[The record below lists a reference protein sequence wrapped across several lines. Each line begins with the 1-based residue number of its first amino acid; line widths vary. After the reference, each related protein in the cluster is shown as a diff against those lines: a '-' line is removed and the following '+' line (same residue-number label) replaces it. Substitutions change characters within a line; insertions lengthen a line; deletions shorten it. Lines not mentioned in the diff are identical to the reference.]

1 MITADAARRRY
12 VAITFLTW
20 LPAGLYTA
28 PLVLLLL
35 DRGLSLGAIAAIG
48 AVYSIAVVVLE
59 LPTGGLSDVLGR
71 RPVLAASAVA
81 GLTGLALL
89 GLTGAVW
96 LLVVSAVLR
105 GVARALSSGPAE
117 AWYVDAV
124 HAAEGR
130 DADLGPGLARGGMA
144 ASAALGLGVLAGGAI
159 PFLWPAMTSPG
170 SGSAAAAGSGGPA
183 AGPVHGS
190 AANAASAV
198 APLAEGPLDG
208 ALVGLAVPVLLAA
221 AFELVLLLVV
231 LFAMTEARGPRPGFG
246 AVLRGVPAT
255 VVAGLRLAGRDHVLV
270 RVLLVAAAT
279 GTGLAVIE
287 LLTPAWMAVLSGG
300 AGRGVLAYALVAA
313 IGFAADGAGSAL
325 GVPLTR
331 WLGSPGRAA
340 CAGTVLAA
348 LALGGLAGTAAL
360 DGWPGVV
367 AAGAAYLLMFLGLGA
382 AVAPIGRLLHDRVE
396 AAERATVLSVQS
408 LLLQLGAAAGSVALG
423 ALAAAYGPGPAF
435 AGSGLLLAAAA
446 LTLWGLPRRRTVRAR
461 ALLLRHVGPRIP
473 ARDRPREDRL
483 PRS

>member
-1 MITADAARRRY
+1 MITADSARRRY
-12 VAITFLTW
+12 VLITFLTW

-35 DRGLSLGAIAAIG
+35 ERGFSLGEVAAIG
-48 AVYSIAVVVLE
+48 AVYGISVLVLE

-71 RPVLAASAVA
+71 RPVLVASAAA
-81 GLTGLALL
+81 GLAGLALL

-144 ASAALGLGVLAGGAI
+144 ASAALGLGVLAGGVI
-159 PFLWPAMTSPG
+159 PFLWPSGAAD
-170 SGSAAAAGSGGPA
+170 GSAAANPAETVAAGS
-183 AGPVHGS
+183 AGLSAPGAVGS
-190 AANAASAV
+190 
-198 APLAEGPLDG
+198 G
-208 ALVGLAVPVLLAA
+208 ALAGLAVPVLLAA

-231 LFAMTEARGPRPGFG
+231 VFAMPEARGPRPGFG

-255 VVAGLRLAGRDHVLV
+255 VATGLRLAGRDHVLV

-300 AGRGVLAYALVAA
+300 TGRGVLAYALVAA
-313 IGFAADGAGSAL
+313 VGFAADGVGSTL

-348 LALGGLAGTAAL
+348 LGLAGLAGTAAL
-360 DGWPGVV
+360 TGWLGVV

-382 AVAPIGRLLHDRVE
+382 AVAPTGRLLHDRVE
-396 AAERATVLSVQS
+396 AGERATVLSVQS

-435 AGSGLLLAAAA
+435 AVSALLLAAAA
-446 LTLWGLPRRRTVRAR
+446 LTVWGLPRRRDVQAR

-473 ARDRPREDRL
+473 ARDRPREDRIS
-483 PRS
+483 RS

>member
-1 MITADAARRRY
+1 MITAVSARRRY
-12 VAITFLTW
+12 VLITFLTW

-35 DRGLSLGAIAAIG
+35 DRGFSLGEIAAIG
-48 AVYSIAVVVLE
+48 AVYGISIMVLE

-71 RPVLAASAVA
+71 RPVLVASAAA
-81 GLTGLALL
+81 GLAGLALL

-96 LLVVSAVLR
+96 LLVASAVLR

-130 DADLGPGLARGGMA
+130 DADLGPGLARGAMA
-144 ASAALGLGVLAGGAI
+144 ASAALGLGVLTGGLI
-159 PFLWPAMTSPG
+159 PFLWPGAGSDG
-170 SGSAAAAGSGGPA
+170 SGPA
-183 AGPVHGS
+183 TEP
-190 AANAASAV
+190 ASA
-198 APLAEGPLDG
+198 GLDS
-208 ALVGLAVPVLLAA
+208 ALPGLAVPVLLAA

-231 LFAMTEARGPRPGFG
+231 VFAMPETRGARPGF
-246 AVLRGVPAT
+246 ATVLRGVPAT
-255 VVAGLRLAGRDHVLV
+255 VATGLRLAGRDHVLV

-300 AGRGVLAYALVAA
+300 ADRGVLAYALVAA
-313 IGFAADGAGSAL
+313 VGFTADAAGSAL

-331 WLGSPGRAA
+331 LLGSPGRAA

-348 LALGGLAGTAAL
+348 LGLAGLAGTAAL
-360 DGWPGVV
+360 AGWLGVV

-382 AVAPIGRLLHDRVE
+382 AVAPMGRLLHDRVE
-396 AAERATVLSVQS
+396 AGERATVLSVQS
-408 LLLQLGAAAGSVALG
+408 LLLQVGAAAGSVTLG

-435 AGSGLLLAAAA
+435 AASGLLLATAAA
-446 LTLWGLPRRRTVRAR
+446 TVWGLPRRQGVQPR

-473 ARDRPREDRL
+473 ARDRPREDRVS
-483 PRS
+483 RS

>member
-1 MITADAARRRY
+1 MITAVSARRRY
-12 VAITFLTW
+12 VLIMFLTW

-35 DRGLSLGAIAAIG
+35 ERGLSLGEIAAIG
-48 AVYSIAVVVLE
+48 AVYGISVMALE

-71 RPVLAASAVA
+71 RPVLVASAAA
-81 GLTGLALL
+81 GLAGLAVL
-89 GLTGAVW
+89 GLAGAVW

-124 HAAEGR
+124 HTAEGR
-130 DADLGPGLARGGMA
+130 DADLGPGLARGGVA
-144 ASAALGLGVLAGGAI
+144 ASAALGVGVLAGGVI
-159 PFLWPAMTSPG
+159 PFLWPG
-170 SGSAAAAGSGGPA
+170 
-183 AGPVHGS
+183 
-190 AANAASAV
+190 AAS
-198 APLAEGPLDG
+198 DG
-208 ALVGLAVPVLLAA
+208 AGLAVPVLLAA
-221 AFELVLLLVV
+221 VGELVLLLVV
-231 LFAMTEARGPRPGFG
+231 VFAMPEARGPRPEFG

-255 VVAGLRLAGRDHVLV
+255 VTAGLRLAGRDQVLV
-270 RVLLVAAAT
+270 RVLGVAAAT

-300 AGRGVLAYALVAA
+300 PGRGVLAYALVAA
-313 IGFAADGAGSAL
+313 VGFAADAAGSAL

-331 WLGSPGRAA
+331 LLGSPGRAA

-348 LALGGLAGTAAL
+348 LGLAGLAGTAAL
-360 DGWPGVV
+360 SGWPGLV

-382 AVAPIGRLLHDRVE
+382 AVAPVGRLLHDRVE

-408 LLLQLGAAAGSVALG
+408 LLLQLGAAAGSVTLG

-446 LTLWGLPRRRTVRAR
+446 LTLWGLPRRRDVQAR

-473 ARDRPREDRL
+473 ARDRPREDRV

>member
-1 MITADAARRRY
+1 MITAVSARRRY
-12 VAITFLTW
+12 VLIMFLTW

-35 DRGLSLGAIAAIG
+35 ERGLSLGEIAAIG
-48 AVYSIAVVVLE
+48 AVYGISVMALE

-71 RPVLAASAVA
+71 RPVLAASAAA
-81 GLTGLALL
+81 GLAGLAVL
-89 GLTGAVW
+89 GLAGAVW

-130 DADLGPGLARGGMA
+130 DADLGPGLARGGVA
-144 ASAALGLGVLAGGAI
+144 ASAALGVGVLAGGVI
-159 PFLWPAMTSPG
+159 PFRWPG
-170 SGSAAAAGSGGPA
+170 
-183 AGPVHGS
+183 
-190 AANAASAV
+190 AAS
-198 APLAEGPLDG
+198 DG
-208 ALVGLAVPVLLAA
+208 AGLAVPVLLAA
-221 AFELVLLLVV
+221 VGELVLLLVV
-231 LFAMTEARGPRPGFG
+231 VFAMPEVRGPRPGFG

-255 VVAGLRLAGRDHVLV
+255 VTAGLRLAGRDHVLV
-270 RVLLVAAAT
+270 RVLGVAAAT

-287 LLTPAWMAVLSGG
+287 LLTPAWMALLAGG
-300 AGRGVLAYALVAA
+300 ASRGVLAYALVAA
-313 IGFAADGAGSAL
+313 VGFAADAAGSAL

-331 WLGSPGRAA
+331 LLGSPGRAA

-348 LALGGLAGTAAL
+348 LGLAGLAGTAAL
-360 DGWPGVV
+360 SGWPGVV

-435 AGSGLLLAAAA
+435 AGSGLLLGVAA
-446 LTLWGLPRRRTVRAR
+446 LTLWGLPRRRDVRAR

-473 ARDRPREDRL
+473 ARDRPREDRI

>member
-1 MITADAARRRY
+1 MITAVSARRRY
-12 VAITFLTW
+12 VLIMFLTW

-35 DRGLSLGAIAAIG
+35 ARGLDLGAIAAIG
-48 AVYSIAVVVLE
+48 AVYSVTIVALE

-81 GLTGLALL
+81 GLAGLALL

-96 LLVVSAVLR
+96 LLVASAVLR

-124 HAAEGR
+124 HAAQGR

-144 ASAALGLGVLAGGAI
+144 ASAALGIGVLAGGVI
-159 PFLWPAMTSPG
+159 PFLWPDTP
-170 SGSAAAAGSGGPA
+170 SAG
-183 AGPVHGS
+183 
-190 AANAASAV
+190 
-198 APLAEGPLDG
+198 
-208 ALVGLAVPVLLAA
+208 GLAVPVLLAA
-221 AFELVLLLVV
+221 VFELVLLLVV
-231 LFAMTEARGPRPGFG
+231 VFAMPESRGPRPGFG

-255 VVAGLRLAGRDHVLV
+255 VATGLRLAGRDHVLV

-300 AGRGVLAYALVAA
+300 AGRGVLAYAMVAA
-313 IGFAADGAGSAL
+313 IGFAADAAGSAL

-360 DGWPGVV
+360 AGWLGVV

-382 AVAPIGRLLHDRVE
+382 AVAPVGRLLHDRVE

-435 AGSGLLLAAAA
+435 AGSGLLLGVAA
-446 LTLWGLPRRRTVRAR
+446 LTLWGLPRRRDVRAR

-473 ARDRPREDRL
+473 ARDRPREDRI

>member
-1 MITADAARRRY
+1 
-12 VAITFLTW
+12 
-20 LPAGLYTA
+20 
-28 PLVLLLL
+28 
-35 DRGLSLGAIAAIG
+35 
-48 AVYSIAVVVLE
+48 
-59 LPTGGLSDVLGR
+59 
-71 RPVLAASAVA
+71 
-81 GLTGLALL
+81 
-89 GLTGAVW
+89 
-96 LLVVSAVLR
+96 
-105 GVARALSSGPAE
+105 
-117 AWYVDAV
+117 
-124 HAAEGR
+124 
-130 DADLGPGLARGGMA
+130 MA
-144 ASAALGLGVLAGGAI
+144 ASAALGLGVLAGGLI
-159 PFLWPAMTSPG
+159 PFLWPG
-170 SGSAAAAGSGGPA
+170 AATGDPA
-183 AGPVHGS
+183 VPDTVPS
-190 AANAASAV
+190 
-198 APLAEGPLDG
+198 
-208 ALVGLAVPVLLAA
+208 GLAVPVLLAA
-221 AFELVLLLVV
+221 VCELVLLLVV
-231 LFAMTEARGPRPGFG
+231 LFGMPEARGSRPRFG

-255 VVAGLRLAGRDHVLV
+255 VGTGLRLAGRDHVLV

-313 IGFAADGAGSAL
+313 IGFAADAAGSAL

-360 DGWPGVV
+360 DGWVGVV

-382 AVAPIGRLLHDRVE
+382 AVAPVGRLLHDRVE
-396 AAERATVLSVQS
+396 AGERATVLSVQS

-435 AGSGLLLAAAA
+435 AGAGLLLAGAA
-446 LTLWGLPRRRTVRAR
+446 LTLWGLPRRRGVRPR

-473 ARDRPREDRL
+473 ARDRPREDRI

>member
-1 MITADAARRRY
+1 MITAAAARRRY

-48 AVYSIAVVVLE
+48 AVYSVAVVVLE

-71 RPVLAASAVA
+71 RPVLAASAIA
-81 GLTGLALL
+81 GLAGLALL

-124 HAAEGR
+124 HAVEGR
-130 DADLGPGLARGGMA
+130 GADLGPGLARGGMA
-144 ASAALGLGVLAGGAI
+144 ASAALGLGVLGGGLI
-159 PFLWPAMTSPG
+159 PFLWPGTASD
-170 SGSAAAAGSGGPA
+170 GSATGLLGGWPA
-183 AGPVHGS
+183 
-190 AANAASAV
+190 
-198 APLAEGPLDG
+198 G
-208 ALVGLAVPVLLAA
+208 ALTGLAVPVLLAA
-221 AFELVLLLVV
+221 VCELVLLLVV
-231 LFAMTEARGPRPGFG
+231 LLAMTEVRGPRPGFA

-255 VVAGLRLAGRDHVLV
+255 VATGLRLAGRDHVLV

-300 AGRGVLAYALVAA
+300 ASRGVLAYALVAA
-313 IGFAADGAGSAL
+313 VGFAADAAGSAL

-360 DGWPGVV
+360 DGWIGVV

-435 AGSGLLLAAAA
+435 AGAGLLLAAAA
-446 LTLWGLPRRRTVRAR
+446 LTLWGLPRRRSVRAR

-473 ARDRPREDRL
+473 ARDRPREDRIS
-483 PRS
+483 RS

>member
-1 MITADAARRRY
+1 MIAAAAARRRY

-35 DRGLSLGAIAAIG
+35 DRGLSLGALAAVG
-48 AVYSIAVVVLE
+48 AVYSVAVVVLE

-81 GLTGLALL
+81 GLGGLALL

-124 HAAEGR
+124 HAAQGR
-130 DADLGPGLARGGMA
+130 DADLGPGLARGGIA
-144 ASAALGLGVLAGGAI
+144 ASAALGLGVLAGGLI
-159 PFLWPAMTSPG
+159 PFLWPGTT
-170 SGSAAAAGSGGPA
+170 PA
-183 AGPVHGS
+183 
-190 AANAASAV
+190 
-198 APLAEGPLDG
+198 G
-208 ALVGLAVPVLLAA
+208 ALTGLAVPVLLAA
-221 AFELVLLLVV
+221 VCELVLLLVV
-231 LFAMTEARGPRPGFG
+231 LFAMTELRGPRPGFA

-255 VVAGLRLAGRDHVLV
+255 VATGLRLAGRDHVLV

-340 CAGTVLAA
+340 CAGTALAA

-360 DGWPGVV
+360 DGWVGVV

-382 AVAPIGRLLHDRVE
+382 AVAPVGRLLHDRVE

-435 AGSGLLLAAAA
+435 AGAGLLLAAAA
-446 LTLWGLPRRRTVRAR
+446 LTLWGLPRRRSVRAR

-473 ARDRPREDRL
+473 ARDRPREDRI

>member
-1 MITADAARRRY
+1 ML
-12 VAITFLTW
+12 ITFLTW

-35 DRGLSLGAIAAIG
+35 DRGLSLGTIAAIG
-48 AVYSIAVVVLE
+48 AVYSVAVVVLE

-81 GLTGLALL
+81 GLAGLALL

-96 LLVVSAVLR
+96 LLVASAVLR

-124 HAAEGR
+124 HAAQGR

-144 ASAALGLGVLAGGAI
+144 ASAALGIGVLAGGVI
-159 PFLWPAMTSPG
+159 PFLWPGTPSPG
-170 SGSAAAAGSGGPA
+170 SAADLFG
-183 AGPVHGS
+183 
-190 AANAASAV
+190 
-198 APLAEGPLDG
+198 
-208 ALVGLAVPVLLAA
+208 GLAVPVLLAA
-221 AFELVLLLVV
+221 VFELILLLVV
-231 LFAMTEARGPRPGFG
+231 VFAMPEARGPRPGFG

-255 VVAGLRLAGRDHVLV
+255 VATGLRLAGRDHVLV

-313 IGFAADGAGSAL
+313 IGFAADAAGSAL

-348 LALGGLAGTAAL
+348 LALGGLAGTATL
-360 DGWPGVV
+360 SRWLGVV

-435 AGSGLLLAAAA
+435 AGSGLLLGVAA
-446 LTLWGLPRRRTVRAR
+446 LTVWGLPRRRDVPAR

-473 ARDRPREDRL
+473 ARDRPREDRI

>member
-1 MITADAARRRY
+1 MITAVAARRRY
-12 VAITFLTW
+12 VLVTFLTW

-35 DRGLSLGAIAAIG
+35 DRGLGLGEIAAIG
-48 AVYSIAVVVLE
+48 AVYGITVVALE

-81 GLTGLALL
+81 GLAGLALL

-96 LLVVSAVLR
+96 LLVASAVLR

-144 ASAALGLGVLAGGAI
+144 ASAALGLGVLTGGVI
-159 PFLWPAMTSPG
+159 PFLWPNGAPDATA
-170 SGSAAAAGSGGPA
+170 GSAAGLTVSGATGD
-183 AGPVHGS
+183 GG
-190 AANAASAV
+190 
-198 APLAEGPLDG
+198 LA
-208 ALVGLAVPVLLAA
+208 GLAVPVLLAA

-231 LFAMTEARGPRPGFG
+231 VFAMVEARGPRPALG

-255 VVAGLRLAGRDHVLV
+255 VATGLRLAGRDHVLV

-313 IGFAADGAGSAL
+313 VGFAADAAGSAL

-331 WLGSPGRAA
+331 RLGSPGRAA
-340 CAGTVLAA
+340 CTGTVLAA
-348 LALGGLAGTAAL
+348 LGLAGLAGTAAL
-360 DGWPGVV
+360 DGWLGVV

-396 AAERATVLSVQS
+396 ASERATVLSVQS

-446 LTLWGLPRRRTVRAR
+446 LTLRGLPRRRDVQAR

-473 ARDRPREDRL
+473 ARDRPREDRI

>member
-1 MITADAARRRY
+1 MITADSARRRY
-12 VAITFLTW
+12 VLLTFLTW

-35 DRGLSLGAIAAIG
+35 DRGLSLATIAAIG
-48 AVYSIAVVVLE
+48 AVYSVAIVALE

-81 GLTGLALL
+81 GLAGLALL

-96 LLVVSAVLR
+96 LLVASAVLR

-144 ASAALGLGVLAGGAI
+144 ASAALGLGVLAGGVI
-159 PFLWPAMTSPG
+159 PFLWPGIPPWSGASAGDPG
-170 SGSAAAAGSGGPA
+170 PAAQAGPQAAAAGLVAGGD
-183 AGPVHGS
+183 GLTTGS
-190 AANAASAV
+190 Q
-198 APLAEGPLDG
+198 LLG
-208 ALVGLAVPVLLAA
+208 GLAVPVLLAA

-231 LFAMTEARGPRPGFG
+231 VFAMPEARGPRPGFG

-255 VVAGLRLAGRDHVLV
+255 VATGLRLAGRDHVLV

-360 DGWPGVV
+360 AGWLGVA

-382 AVAPIGRLLHDRVE
+382 AVAPLGRLLHDRVE
-396 AAERATVLSVQS
+396 AGERATVLSVQS
-408 LLLQLGAAAGSVALG
+408 LLLQLGAATGSVALG

-446 LTLWGLPRRRTVRAR
+446 LTLWGLPRRRDVQPR

-473 ARDRPREDRL
+473 ARDRPREDRV

>member
-1 MITADAARRRY
+1 MITADTAGRRY
-12 VAITFLTW
+12 VLITFLTW

-35 DRGLSLGAIAAIG
+35 EHGLSLGEIAAIG
-48 AVYSIAVVVLE
+48 AVYGISVMALE

-71 RPVLAASAVA
+71 RPVLVASAAA
-81 GLTGLALL
+81 GLAGLALL
-89 GLTGAVW
+89 GLTEAVW
-96 LLVVSAVLR
+96 LLVLSAVLR

-124 HAAEGR
+124 HAAEGS
-130 DADLGPGLARGGMA
+130 DADLGPGLARGAVA
-144 ASAALGLGVLAGGAI
+144 ASAALGIGVLAGGVI
-159 PFLWPAMTSPG
+159 PFAWPG
-170 SGSAAAAGSGGPA
+170 
-183 AGPVHGS
+183 
-190 AANAASAV
+190 AASQ
-198 APLAEGPLDG
+198 GS
-208 ALVGLAVPVLLAA
+208 GLAVPVLLAA
-221 AFELVLLLVV
+221 VGELALLLVV
-231 LFAMTEARGPRPGFG
+231 VFAMPEARGPRPEFG

-255 VVAGLRLAGRDHVLV
+255 VTAGLRLAGRDHVLV
-270 RVLLVAAAT
+270 RVLVVAAAT

-300 AGRGVLAYALVAA
+300 ASRGVLAYALVAA
-313 IGFAADGAGSAL
+313 VGFAADAAGSAL

-340 CAGTVLAA
+340 CAGSVLAA
-348 LALGGLAGTAAL
+348 LGLAGLAGTAAL
-360 DGWPGVV
+360 SGWLGMV

-382 AVAPIGRLLHDRVE
+382 AVAPVGRLLHDRVE

-435 AGSGLLLAAAA
+435 AGAGLLLAAAA
-446 LTLWGLPRRRTVRAR
+446 LTLWGLPRRRSVRAR

-473 ARDRPREDRL
+473 ARDRPREDRI

>member
-1 MITADAARRRY
+1 MITAVSARRRY
-12 VAITFLTW
+12 VLIMFLTW

-35 DRGLSLGAIAAIG
+35 ERGLSLGEIAAIG
-48 AVYSIAVVVLE
+48 AAYGISVMALE

-71 RPVLAASAVA
+71 RPVLVASAAA
-81 GLTGLALL
+81 GLAGLALL
-89 GLTGAVW
+89 GLAGAVW

-124 HAAEGR
+124 HAAEGH
-130 DADLGPGLARGGMA
+130 DADLGPGLARGGVA
-144 ASAALGLGVLAGGAI
+144 ASAALGVGVLAGGVI
-159 PFLWPAMTSPG
+159 PFLWPG
-170 SGSAAAAGSGGPA
+170 
-183 AGPVHGS
+183 
-190 AANAASAV
+190 AAS
-198 APLAEGPLDG
+198 EG
-208 ALVGLAVPVLLAA
+208 AGLAVPVVLAA
-221 AFELVLLLVV
+221 AGELVLLLVV
-231 LFAMTEARGPRPGFG
+231 VFAMPEARGPRPEFG

-255 VVAGLRLAGRDHVLV
+255 VAAGLRLAGRDHVLV
-270 RVLLVAAAT
+270 RVLTVAAAT

-287 LLTPAWMAVLSGG
+287 LLTPAWMALLAGG

-313 IGFAADGAGSAL
+313 VGFAADAAGSAL

-331 WLGSPGRAA
+331 LLGSPGRAA

-348 LALGGLAGTAAL
+348 LGLAGLAGTAAL
-360 DGWPGVV
+360 SGWPGVV

-382 AVAPIGRLLHDRVE
+382 AVAPVGRLLHDRVE
-396 AAERATVLSVQS
+396 AAERATMLSAQS

-435 AGSGLLLAAAA
+435 AGSALLLAAAA
-446 LTLWGLPRRRTVRAR
+446 LTLWGLPRRRDVRAR

-473 ARDRPREDRL
+473 ARDRPREDRI